1 MPTNITHIE
10 ESAQSLFCEI
20 AVLLNKSITNVV
32 AVANYELVLLN
43 WNIGKSIKT
52 EIIKNPR
59 SGYGVQVVAI
69 LAKQLQENFGRG
81 FTRSAIFR
89 MIQFY
94 ELFPDFEIVATVSRQ
109 LGWSHFLELI
119 PIENSVKRE
128 FYMEICRVE
137 RWSVRVLRSKIQS
150 MLFERTVVSKKPE
163 LTIRNDLAEL
173 RTTGKMSKDL
183 VLRDPYLL
191 EFLGLEDTYA
201 EKDLES
207 AILRKLE
214 KFLIE
219 LGVVP
224 F

>member
-94 ELFPDFEIVATVSRQ
+94 ELFSDLEIVATVSRQ